1 MYKYKLIEDIETSDV
16 ERFQQGRIDAFDKIE
31 SRLINIKKLLR
42 QGKLETISYYRQNPN
57 SFSVVLGTDMIDD
70 YFNDIETLLK
80 KEENENPSRTI

>member
-80 KEENENPSRTI
+80 KEENENSSRTI